1 MSISGIVILCSFVYK
16 NKYAN
21 FNKALVLELYLKDY
35 KNVLGCLADLIV
47 GYGVEWQTVPS
58 VVCV

>member
-1 MSISGIVILCSFVYK
+1 MCSFVYK

-35 KNVLGCLADLIV
+35 KNVLGCLAYLIV
-47 GYGVEWQTVPS
+47 GYGVEWQTGPS
-58 VVCV
+58 ILGV

>member
-1 MSISGIVILCSFVYK
+1 MSISGIVILYSFVYK

-35 KNVLGCLADLIV
+35 KDVLGCLAHLTV

-58 VVCV
+58 VVCG

>member
-1 MSISGIVILCSFVYK
+1 MCSFVYK

-35 KNVLGCLADLIV
+35 KNILGCLATSLWGMGLSGKLV
-47 GYGVEWQTVPS
+47 HQFWVS
-58 VVCV
+58 N